1 MNLDRKAYEPIDWSL
16 LYKKLYVYAIKLV
29 GSANLVIDCGFSA
42 EDLVNETLLEFWE
55 SSDGLKWKKS
65 KGSLDHFLGRVLR
78 NNFLDHIRRGKK
90 VMGSLDDGDFR
101 EGVHDPDQIVD
112 IGKQVQSNRFVEAVY
127 RCVKDNKGLEDLV
140 TAAIMTT
147 KDGKKNQQMADIL
160 ATTTAD
166 IVNRKKQLLRNPKI
180 RELL

>member
-1 MNLDRKAYEPIDWSL
+1 VNLDRKAYEAIDWSI
-16 LYKKLYVYAIKLV
+16 LYKKLYAYAIKLV
-29 GSANLVIDCGFSA
+29 GGANLVIHCGFSA

-78 NNFLDHIRRGKK
+78 NNFLDHIRREKK
-90 VMGSLDDGDFR
+90 VMESLDDEDFR
-101 EGVHDPDQIVD
+101 ETIHAPDQIAD
-112 IGKQVQSNRFVEAVY
+112 IRKQVQSNCLMEAVY
-127 RCVKDNKGLEDLV
+127 RCVKGNQRLEDLV
-140 TAAIMTT
+140 TAATMTT

-166 IVNRKKQLLRNPKI
+166 IVNRKKQLLRITKI